1 MELRNLKTFLYVAE
15 QCSFS
20 KAAILLNYSQSTVTA
35 QIQKLEEELDILL
48 FERINKT
55 VRLTNAGQAFLKYA
69 HEIIRTSEDAKKA
82 LKNLPIETGELRI
95 AMAESIANTFF
106 PEILERFHQLY
117 PKIKVTLYTA
127 GTDSLF
133 HKLRHNEADLLYTL
147 DKRIYSSEIVTVMEK
162 KEEVFFVAS
171 PKHRLAGKNCLIEDL
186 LGEDFLLT
194 EKDMSYRRHLEE
206 YLASKSLEINPFL
219 ELGNVEILKSLVEKN
234 AGISFLPE
242 FTIKRQLEEQRLVKI
257 NIPEVFKVWRQ
268 LIYHKHKWVTAS
280 MKVMIDLIRDYG
292 YDKKNFTYKTFKGAD
307 YDQLKCSAK
316 FNPAFFRK
324 SGDTWEGGSVSM
336 FSPVLKFSLH
346 EKFTENQLEVSES
359 MEVNGK
365 RTFGYDE
372 PIIYKRIK

>member
-117 PKIKVTLYTA
+117 PRIKVTLYTA

-280 MKVMIDLIRDYG
+280 MKVMIDLIRDYE
-292 YDKKNFTYKTFKGAD
+292 YDKKNFS
-307 YDQLKCSAK
+307 Q
-316 FNPAFFRK
+316 NK
-324 SGDTWEGGSVSM
+324 S
-336 FSPVLKFSLH
+336 L
-346 EKFTENQLEVSES
+346 
-359 MEVNGK
+359 
-365 RTFGYDE
+365 
-372 PIIYKRIK
+372 